1 MMFHRES
8 GGLKEELREMKD
20 CMPHYYRITDGHG
33 QGAELVMEAE
43 GKFLQGD
50 FLDAQIGLENAYT
63 RIAGNGQENI
73 ALCCDFLAYRLSVF
87 TDLKLHNTF
96 EERRESL

>member
-50 FLDAQIGLENAYT
+50 FL
-63 RIAGNGQENI
+63 
-73 ALCCDFLAYRLSVF
+73 AYRLSVF